1 MLTWRRLERL
11 LIAGAIVA
19 LPMRALAQEAVVTGS
34 VTDTTGG
41 VLPGATVVAV
51 HESTGN
57 KFLAVTDTRGMF
69 RLPVRTGG
77 FKVTAEL
84 TGFAPTTKT
93 VELLVGQA
101 AAVDLQL
108 APAAMQESVTVTADA
123 PFLDRTNST
132 VGGNVD
138 PRQMQELPLNGR
150 NFVDLTM
157 LAPGSRQNASTD
169 ELGAARACFS
179 STSTACA

>member
-1 MLTWRRLERL
+1 MFTLQRLERL

-19 LPMRALAQEAVVTGS
+19 LPIHAFAQEAVVTGS

-77 FKVTAEL
+77 FKVTMQMTLTAPGCGMGPAIAEDA
-84 TGFAPTTKT
+84 TGKL
-93 VELLVGQA
+93 LLVPG
-101 AAVDLQL
+101 VD
-108 APAAMQESVTVTADA
+108 DA
-123 PFLDRTNST
+123 EVNLTW
-132 VGGNVD
+132 D
-138 PRQMQELPLNGR
+138 PPWNQGMISEEGK
-150 NFVDLTM
+150 M
-157 LAPGSRQNASTD
+157 K
-169 ELGAARACFS
+169 LGLI
-179 STSTACA
+179 